1 MGKLAIL
8 AGVAMTRLPESV
20 VRMIYRGR
28 EERLGER
35 VLDPKAQAVGRLANL
50 LRQPGQVPNVEESR
64 AQTHRIAKAF
74 DEPSPPLKR
83 KQDVEI
89 DGAAGRLRAR
99 IYCDRPATDSGV
111 PVPVLVFFH
120 GGGWIQCDIDT
131 HDGLCGK
138 LAKWSGGIV
147 VSVDY
152 RLAPEHPFPAAVDD
166 AIAAYHWVRDNARSI
181 GGDPDRVGVGGDSAG
196 GNLAAVVC
204 QQDNGPRPAFQVLIY
219 PGLDGRMQS
228 KSIQEL
234 RDAYIIPLERTTWYL
249 KTYLGGF
256 DDPTDPRFS
265 PGIIDNVSGLA
276 PAYIVTGGFDP
287 LRDEG
292 IAYAERL
299 AAAGVSTVHRNFP
312 GQIHAFASL
321 TKVIPQGNQCIRE
334 IADWLK
340 RI

>member
-28 EERLGER
+28 EERLGKR

-50 LRQPGQVPNVEESR
+50 LRQPGQVPSVEESR

-83 KQDVEI
+83 KQDIEI
-89 DGAAGRLRAR
+89 DGAASRLKAR
-99 IYCDRPATDSGV
+99 IYCDRPKS
-111 PVPVLVFFH
+111 
-120 GGGWIQCDIDT
+120 
-131 HDGLCGK
+131 
-138 LAKWSGGIV
+138 
-147 VSVDY
+147 
-152 RLAPEHPFPAAVDD
+152 D
-166 AIAAYHWVRDNARSI
+166 A
-181 GGDPDRVGVGGDSAG
+181 
-196 GNLAAVVC
+196 GNLAAVVS
-204 QQDNGPRPAFQVLIY
+204 QQADGPAPFFQVLIY

-228 KSIQEL
+228 KSIQQL
-234 RDAYIIPLERTTWYL
+234 RDAYIIPLDRTMWYL

-265 PGIIDNVSGLA
+265 PGIIDDVSGL
-276 PAYIVTGGFDP
+276 PPTYMVTGGFDP

-292 IAYAERL
+292 TAYAERL
-299 AAAGVSTVHRNFP
+299 AAAGVPTVHRHFP
-312 GQIHAFASL
+312 GQIHAFVSL

>member
-1 MGKLAIL
+1 MGKAAIL
-8 AGVAMTRLPESV
+8 AGLAMTRLPEPI
-20 VRMIYRGR
+20 VRLIYRGR
-28 EERLGER
+28 EEHLGPK
-35 VLDPKAQAVGRLANL
+35 VLDPKAQAVGRLANM
-50 LRQPGQVPNVEESR
+50 LRQPAQVPTVEESR
-64 AQTHRIAKAF
+64 AQTHKIAKAF
-74 DEPSPPLKR
+74 DEPCPPLLR
-83 KQDVEI
+83 KQDTEI
-89 DGAAGRLRAR
+89 DGAAGPLRAR
-99 IYCDRPATDSGV
+99 IYCDRPKSDDSL
-111 PVPVLVFFH
+111 PVLVYFH
-120 GGGWIQCDIDT
+120 GGGWVQCDIDT

-138 LAKWSGGIV
+138 LAKWSGGMV

-181 GGDPDRVGVGGDSAG
+181 GGDPERVGVGGDSAG
-196 GNLAAVVC
+196 GNLAAVVS
-204 QQDNGPRPAFQVLIY
+204 QQADGLAPAFQVLIY

-228 KSIQEL
+228 ESIQQL
-234 RDAYIIPLERTTWYL
+234 RDAYIIPLDRTTWYL
-249 KTYLGGF
+249 KTYLCGF

-265 PGIIDNVSGLA
+265 PGLAEDISGL
-276 PAYIVTGGFDP
+276 PPTYMVTGGFDP

-292 IAYAERL
+292 TAYAERL
-299 AAAGVSTVHRNFP
+299 AAAGVPTVHRHFP